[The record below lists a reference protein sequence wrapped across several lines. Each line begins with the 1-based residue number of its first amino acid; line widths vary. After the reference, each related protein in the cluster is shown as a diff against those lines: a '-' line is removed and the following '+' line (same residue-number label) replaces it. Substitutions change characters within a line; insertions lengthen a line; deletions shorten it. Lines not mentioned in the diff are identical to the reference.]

1 VIATA
6 ILERLTERPTL
17 TTTYPEPSISVA
29 HNVYQ
34 PQEDSRL
41 LVDAMH
47 HTALIPGRRVLDLCT
62 GSGFVAIGA
71 AEMGCA
77 SVTAFDICPHAVRC
91 SRGNAALAGIDVDV
105 REGSWLDA
113 VDCAPFD
120 VVVANP
126 PYVPTPPGDDSEL
139 NSSSADPSWAWNA
152 GHDGRLV
159 LDPLC
164 ESAPKLLCDGG
175 SLLLVHSAIAGVQ
188 QSLDRLKWAGMV
200 AEAIA
205 SKWIPFGP
213 VMSARANWL
222 EESGRIPRGRRE
234 EELVVIRAYKP

>member
-1 VIATA
+1 VNATA
-6 ILERLTERPTL
+6 ISARLSERPTL
-17 TTTYPEPSISVA
+17 TTTYPEPAISVT
-29 HNVYQ
+29 HNVYR

-47 HTALIPGRRVLDLCT
+47 HSALIPGRRVLDLCT
-62 GSGFVAIGA
+62 GSGFVAIAA

-77 SVTAFDICPHAVRC
+77 SVTACDTCLHAVRC
-91 SRGNAALAGIDVDV
+91 ARGNAVRAGVEVDV
-105 REGSWLDA
+105 RRGSWADA
-113 VDCAPFD
+113 VDWAPFD

-126 PYVPTPPGDDSEL
+126 PYVPAPPADRAEPAHA
-139 NSSSADPSWAWNA
+139 SAGPSWAWDA
-152 GHDGRLV
+152 GPDGRLV

-188 QSLDRLKWAGMV
+188 QSLDRLKWAGLD
-200 AEAIA
+200 AEVLA

-222 EESGRIPRGRRE
+222 EETGRIPRGRRE
-234 EELVVIRAYKP
+234 EELVAIRADKP